1 MKTDIKNRVDIERI
15 VNLFYEKVRKDASIG
30 FFFTEIAQTNWEK
43 HLPIMYQF
51 WENIVFS
58 TGTYEGNPMIKHREI
73 SQLRPITMDHFQHWI
88 HLFNETVNELF
99 QGEKAELNKVY
110 VLVFN
115 FAIGSISRIV
125 IDYYIY
131 SGSNER
137 NQCRSMKIF

>member
-30 FFFTEIAQTNWEK
+30 FFFTEIAQTNWER

-73 SQLRPITMDHFQHWI
+73 RQIKPITMDHFQHWI

-99 QGEKAELNKVY
+99 QGEKAELIKQR
-110 VLVFN
+110 
-115 FAIGSISRIV
+115 AQSIATVMQIKL
-125 IDYYIY
+125 I
-131 SGSNER
+131 
-137 NQCRSMKIF
+137 NQ